1 MFKTNKVSS
10 YCSVCGKEISI
21 KGNDLNQIFIHP
33 LHALKHEIHLWRV
46 HHRRMLKVSDL
57 LKCILQVAIGF
68 LLRIVM
74 IILWIVTFPFWAI
87 HEFCE

>member
-1 MFKTNKVSS
+1 MIRTSKVSS
-10 YCSVCGKEISI
+10 YCSVCGKEISL

-33 LHALKHEIHLWRV
+33 LHALKHESHLWRT
-46 HHRRMLKVSDL
+46 HRSRMLKVSDL
-57 LKCILQVAIGF
+57 LKYLIPVAIGF

-87 HEFCE
+87 HEFCA

>member
-1 MFKTNKVSS
+1 MIRTSKVSS
-10 YCSVCGKEISI
+10 HCPVCGKEISV

-33 LHALKHEIHLWRV
+33 LHALKHEMHLWRT
-46 HHRRMLKVSDL
+46 HKRRMLKVSDL
-57 LKCILQVAIGF
+57 LKCLIQVAIGF

-74 IILWIVTFPFWAI
+74 IVLWIATFSFWAI